1 MKPYREMRT
10 HSDMWDVIV
19 MVTVMQFLT
28 IPKYAPVFIVLRASY
43 PKFSS
48 LKQHKFM

>member
-1 MKPYREMRT
+1 
-10 HSDMWDVIV
+10 MWDVIV
-19 MVTVMQFLT
+19 MATVMQFLT

-48 LKQHKFM
+48 LKQHKIMEALCQLEV